1 MKYLTWQHPEQLIVA
16 QDVINNV
23 KLKSCGIKV
32 EMKFIFRTFFC
43 GTGDCLFLVLKNGED
58 EMFIM
63 VDCGKYTNEIDIFV
77 RNELKNK
84 IDYLI
89 VTHIDNDHINGLVSM
104 LSQNHDLVIGHI
116 IYNCY
121 QRNEDTVKTWTK
133 KMKENVIRL
142 YGQLPIVDDIMNQN
156 INEQKA
162 VTLAECILQ
171 NDEWKTVWQKEY
183 VTDQSPVIQL
193 ANDMGRIVFLSPSMT
208 ALEQLDKKYRKLFWK
223 CLFKQKM
230 EDYNHEET
238 IYEALMR
245 IAQIDEEV
253 VEEENVKDYTLNE
266 ETLRQHAASKLQ
278 KMNDNNIASIA
289 FVWEHQGH
297 RILFM
302 GDADPIQVSN
312 AIENVYKEEQKP
324 IIFDLIKVSHHGSA
338 HSTAHELM
346 NVADSERFFFT
357 GGSNKRPSIETLGR
371 IITTPLPK
379 GIEYREIRYNRQN
392 GILNELSALTDDN
405 KKQLHIKVRDN
416 ENSYEVSY

>member
-1 MKYLTWQHPEQLIVA
+1 MKFLTWQHPEQLIVA

-142 YGQLPIVDDIMNQN
+142 YGQLPIVDDIMNQK
-156 INEQKA
+156 I
-162 VTLAECILQ
+162 
-171 NDEWKTVWQKEY
+171 
-183 VTDQSPVIQL
+183 
-193 ANDMGRIVFLSPSMT
+193 
-208 ALEQLDKKYRKLFWK
+208 
-223 CLFKQKM
+223 
-230 EDYNHEET
+230 
-238 IYEALMR
+238 
-245 IAQIDEEV
+245 
-253 VEEENVKDYTLNE
+253 
-266 ETLRQHAASKLQ
+266 
-278 KMNDNNIASIA
+278 
-289 FVWEHQGH
+289 
-297 RILFM
+297 
-302 GDADPIQVSN
+302 
-312 AIENVYKEEQKP
+312 
-324 IIFDLIKVSHHGSA
+324 
-338 HSTAHELM
+338 
-346 NVADSERFFFT
+346 
-357 GGSNKRPSIETLGR
+357 
-371 IITTPLPK
+371 
-379 GIEYREIRYNRQN
+379 
-392 GILNELSALTDDN
+392 
-405 KKQLHIKVRDN
+405 
-416 ENSYEVSY
+416 

>member
-1 MKYLTWQHPEQLIVA
+1 
-16 QDVINNV
+16 
-23 KLKSCGIKV
+23 
-32 EMKFIFRTFFC
+32 MKFTFRTFFC
-43 GTGDCLFLVLKNGED
+43 GPGDCLFLVLKNGED

-63 VDCGKYTNEIDIFV
+63 VDCGQYTNEIDNFV
-77 RNELKNK
+77 RSELKNK

-121 QRNEDTVKTWTK
+121 QRNAGTVKTWTE
-133 KMKENVIRL
+133 KMKENVSRL
-142 YGQLPIVDDIMNQN
+142 YGRLPIVIDMMDQN

-171 NDEWKTVWQKEY
+171 KDEWKMVWQKEY
-183 VTDQSPVIQL
+183 VTDESPVIQL
-193 ANDMGRIVFLSPSMT
+193 ANDMGRIVFLAPSMT
-208 ALEQLDKKYRKLFWK
+208 ALKQLDKKYRKLFWK
-223 CLFKQKM
+223 CLYKQKM
-230 EDYNHEET
+230 EDYNQEET

-253 VEEENVKDYTLNE
+253 VEEEDVKDCTLNE
-266 ETLRQHAASKLQ
+266 ETLRQSAASKLQ
-278 KMNDNNIASIA
+278 KMDDNNIASIA

-312 AIENVYKEEQKP
+312 AIENVYKEEKKP

-346 NVADSERFFFT
+346 NVADSERFFFA

-371 IITTPLPK
+371 IITTPLPE
-379 GIEYREIRYNRQN
+379 GIGYREIRYNRQN
-392 GILNELSALTDDN
+392 GLLKELADLSDDE
-405 KKQLHIKVRDN
+405 KKKLHIEVKNN
-416 ENSYEVSY
+416 ENSYEVFY